1 MPEFSIPV
9 ATYRLQFSADFRL
22 SDAIN
27 LVDYLAKLGITDIYA
42 SPILTSRKGSTHGY
56 DVTDPTQIDPDI
68 GTVNEFE
75 QLQNKL
81 IQYGMRLILDIV
93 PNHMAASTENRWW
106 MDVLENGSESVFASY
121 FDIDWHP
128 PTRNLE
134 GKVLL
139 PVLGRSFGETLD
151 RRELRLFFQNGKFY
165 VQYFELIFP
174 LMPRSYRRV
183 LKHRFD
189 DLKKILSE
197 ESPSFQEYSGIV
209 AALSSLSEPT
219 RSTAEAEKRV
229 RLDAV
234 RERLQRLTAE
244 NPGIA
249 AFINEN
255 VAYFNGRPGDAASL
269 CALEHLLGEQHF
281 RIAYWQDPNEAINY
295 RRFFAIS
302 DLVGIRAEDPLVF
315 DATHDQIFHL
325 CAKGAVRGLRVDHI
339 DGLRDPAGYLNK
351 LQERLVT
358 SQPPGSGPIY
368 LLVEKILSQNESLP
382 EDWPVSGT
390 TGYEYL
396 NAANGLF
403 VCQPGA
409 RNLEKIYFDFI
420 SRDMNFPDVIY
431 EKKKLVMN
439 TLLRVEMSSLGRHL
453 ADLASHD
460 RYARDILRPEL
471 MDALIEVTACFPV
484 YRTYIRNLDAPD
496 SAKLMIERAINK
508 ARERRPQLS
517 RNCFAFLCDVLTLA
531 NAPHILPDQ
540 REERL
545 AFVMR
550 WQQFTGPIIAKGL
563 EDTALYV
570 YYPLLSLNEVGGNP
584 EPSKVLPREG
594 FVEFIRERQR
604 RWPDSMNATSTHDTK
619 LSEDVRARLNVLSE
633 IPEEWAKEVAQWSKE
648 NESHKQSV
656 EGRKV
661 PDANEEY
668 LIYQA
673 LVGMWPADR
682 SELSSL
688 SERLREYAIKAIR
701 EAMVHTRWTEPNRA
715 HELAVCN
722 FIQKILSRQDHSRF
736 VCGVTRFLQKVAYA
750 GMINGLSQA
759 LLKIACPGVPDFYQ
773 GSELWNRH
781 LVDPDNR
788 RPVDFQIRTE
798 ALQTLLDGAHFETA
812 GIAGDLLAQWPDG
825 RVKLFMIWKALGC
838 RRQYPLLFREGEF
851 APLEVAGEGS
861 HHVVSFLRRL
871 GEEQAIIAIPRW
883 VANIPNSGDKTAAG
897 KFWKGTNLQLPPET
911 PNSWR
916 NVFTAKASE
925 SRPGGGK
932 PLISVGELFADFP
945 VALLVPNET
954 STTGA

>member
-42 SPILTSRKGSTHGY
+42 SPIFTSRKGSTHGY

-68 GTVNEFE
+68 GTANEFE

-81 IQYGMRLILDIV
+81 IESGMRLVLDIV

-128 PTRNLE
+128 ATRNLE

-151 RRELRLFFQNGKFY
+151 RGELRLFFQNGKFY
-165 VQYFELIFP
+165 VQYFDLIFP
-174 LMPRSYRRV
+174 LKPRSYRRV

-189 DLKKILSE
+189 DLKKILPE

-209 AALSSLSEPT
+209 AALSSLSEPA

-234 RERLQRLTAE
+234 RERLQRLIAE
-244 NPGIA
+244 NSGIA
-249 AFINEN
+249 AFIDEN
-255 VAYFNGRPGDAASL
+255 IAYFNGRPGEAASL
-269 CALEHLLGEQHF
+269 SALEHLLGEQHF
-281 RIAYWQDPNEAINY
+281 RLAYWQDPNEAINY

-325 CAKGAVRGLRVDHI
+325 CAKGAIRGLRVDHI

-351 LQERLVT
+351 LQERLIT
-358 SQPPGSGPIY
+358 SQPPGSGPSY
-368 LLVEKILSQNESLP
+368 LLVEKILSHNESLP

-409 RNLEKIYFDFI
+409 HNLEKIYFDFI

-439 TLLRVEMSSLGRHL
+439 TLLRVEMRSLGRHL

-496 SAKLMIERAINK
+496 SAKLLIERAIDE

-517 RNCFAFLCDVLTLA
+517 RTCFAFLRDVLTLA
-531 NAPHILPDQ
+531 NPPHILPDQ

-545 AFVMR
+545 AFVIR

-584 EPSKVLPREG
+584 EPSKVLPQEG

-604 RWPDSMNATSTHDTK
+604 RWPDSMNATSTHDSK

-633 IPEEWAKEVAQWSKE
+633 IPDEWAKEVAQWSKE

-656 EGRKV
+656 DGRKV

-682 SELSSL
+682 SELSSI

-715 HELAVCN
+715 HELAVST
-722 FIQKILSRQDHSRF
+722 FIQKILSRQDHSPF
-736 VCGVTRFLQKVAYA
+736 LCGVARFLQKVAYA

-788 RPVDFQIRTE
+788 RAVDFQIRTE
-798 ALQTLLDGAHFETA
+798 ALQALVDGAHFETA

-838 RRQYPLLFREGEF
+838 RRQYPELFREGEF
-851 APLEVAGEGS
+851 APLEVAGERS

-871 GEEQAIIAIPRW
+871 GDEQAILVIPRW

-916 NVFTAKASE
+916 NVFTAKTTE

-932 PLISVGELFADFP
+932 PLIPVGELFADFP
-945 VALLVPNET
+945 VALLVPHET
-954 STTGA
+954 STAGA